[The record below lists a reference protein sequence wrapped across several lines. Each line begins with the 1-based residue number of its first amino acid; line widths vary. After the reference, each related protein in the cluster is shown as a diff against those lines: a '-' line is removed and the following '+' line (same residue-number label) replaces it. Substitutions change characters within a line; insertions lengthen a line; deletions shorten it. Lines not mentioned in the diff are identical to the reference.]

1 METGTQIILQRMIDC
16 PEEFPNEG
24 EYHGKWTRIISE
36 AKNILPT
43 EDVEALDAA
52 HKQLLIDRYNERV
65 LKTLAG
71 ETEAQENIKY
81 KAEGRYSTGWT
92 DPRAFG
98 GAVAKQ
104 EGAMVGT
111 LQEHAEQHQKMVQE
125 REAQIQKDMRAA
137 QNSSAYPTAGLQN
150 SMLGGWWTK

>member
-16 PEEFPNEG
+16 PEEFPSG
-24 EYHGKWTRIISE
+24 VEYHGKWTKIISE
-36 AKNILPT
+36 ARNILPT
-43 EDVEALDAA
+43 EDVEALDTA

-71 ETEAQENIKY
+71 ENDEIFK
-81 KAEGRYSTGWT
+81 GRVVEKQYY
-92 DPRAFG
+92 G
-98 GAVAKQ
+98 GAIAKQ

-111 LQEHAEQHQKMVQE
+111 LQE
-125 REAQIQKDMRAA
+125 REAQIQRDMRAA

>member
-16 PEEFPNEG
+16 PEEFPSEG
-24 EYHGKWTRIISE
+24 EYHGKWTKIISE
-36 AKNILPT
+36 ARNILPT
-43 EDVEALDAA
+43 EDVEALDTA

-81 KAEGRYSTGWT
+81 KAEGRYAGGFT
-92 DPRAFG
+92 DARALYG

-104 EGAMVGT
+104 EGAM
-111 LQEHAEQHQKMVQE
+111 
-125 REAQIQKDMRAA
+125 IQNHA
-137 QNSSAYPTAGLQN
+137 QNVIA
-150 SMLGGWWTK
+150 GGWWTK

>member
-1 METGTQIILQRMIDC
+1 METGTQIILQRMKDC
-16 PEEFPNEG
+16 PEEFPSEG
-24 EYHGKWTRIISE
+24 EYHGKWTKIIID
-36 AKNILPT
+36 ARNILPT

-81 KAEGRYSTGWT
+81 KAKERYATGWT

-98 GAVAKQ
+98 AVVKSEGEAVGYGEQILQQEAIRRKLIEGIGISHQQHTNMAK
-104 EGAMVGT
+104 
-111 LQEHAEQHQKMVQE
+111 
-125 REAQIQKDMRAA
+125 R
-137 QNSSAYPTAGLQN
+137 SSE
-150 SMLGGWWTK
+150 